1 MTDGKLCHL
10 ILGWHF
16 VRFTERDF
24 NFDLKVFVII
34 FKQSITFMRFF
45 KEKGLLSDVSTAQ
58 NNDFMMT
65 VVHINQ

>member
-1 MTDGKLCHL
+1 M
-10 ILGWHF
+10 
-16 VRFTERDF
+16 
-24 NFDLKVFVII
+24 II
-34 FKQSITFMRFF
+34 F